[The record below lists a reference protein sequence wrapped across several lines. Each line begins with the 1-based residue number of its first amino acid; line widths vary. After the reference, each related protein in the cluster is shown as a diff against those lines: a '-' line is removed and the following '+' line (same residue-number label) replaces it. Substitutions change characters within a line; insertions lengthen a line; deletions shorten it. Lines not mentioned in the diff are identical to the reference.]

1 MTTSGWQ
8 IQTQLL
14 SWWKPDGY
22 NAIPKTT
29 HPIPSV
35 PALYWLL
42 DKWPAAPH
50 TPLFSS
56 IHLTHTAANGTLF
69 LTRGGHLGT
78 TSRHLRRRHPAS
90 WLAGI

>member
-14 SWWKPDGY
+14 GWWKPDDY

-29 HPIPSV
+29 HPIPPV

-56 IHLTHTAANGTLF
+56 IHLTHTATS
-69 LTRGGHLGT
+69 RGGWA
-78 TSRHLRRRHPAS
+78 RPAPLDVPFLCFS
-90 WLAGI
+90 FV